1 MLVKLT
7 KTKEHS
13 IKEYTK
19 KIYKHYA
26 YYNTTVPI
34 INFSWKLKQ
43 TNKKSSITNH

>member
-26 YYNTTVPI
+26 YYCP
-34 INFSWKLKQ
+34 
-43 TNKKSSITNH
+43 NH